1 MMRVFEVEDG
11 VESGLCVLFFYLK
24 KNKIANPKP
33 NRRQKS
39 RKLKNF
45 KLGPRLRPQVKVTGH
60 HPVTK

>member
-11 VESGLCVLFFYLK
+11 VESGLCGLFFYFVDRLK

-45 KLGPRLRPQVKVTGH
+45 KLGPQVKVTGH